1 MDRLTDMF
9 SKILLN
15 NPNKDITTCY
25 NWMLDQVSDEDADI
39 ITKHVMLFIRIGEV
53 VRSENPD
60 IISKLYANI

>member
-1 MDRLTDMF
+1 MDRHTDMY

-39 ITKHVMLFIRIGEV
+39 ITKHVMLFISIGEA
-53 VRSENPD
+53 VRSENRD
-60 IISKLYANI
+60 IISQLYANI